1 MFIVFEGLDGAG
13 KTTQAKLLRDR
24 LQAEGLQVEL
34 VADPGTT
41 ALGQSVRQILLQS
54 DAPITPVAQMLLFSA
69 ARAELAAYIKARLA
83 AGYTI
88 LCDRWLVS
96 TLVYQG
102 VINDIDQRLILDIF
116 NASAGL
122 KPDLC
127 VHLAIDVDT
136 ALERVGPKRDR
147 YESSS
152 IEDWRLK
159 HEAYNN
165 FCHARIAGKRCE
177 TLDAQQPPE
186 QVHADVY
193 ALYVDSVGS
202 VI

>member
-13 KTTQAKLLRDR
+13 KTTQAKMLRDR
-24 LQAEGLQVEL
+24 LQAEGVKVEL

-41 ALGQSVRQILLQS
+41 SLGLSIRQILLNS
-54 DAPITPVAQMLLFSA
+54 DEPITPVAQMLLFSA

-102 VINDIDQRLILDIF
+102 VINDIDPRLILDIF

-127 VHLAIDVDT
+127 IHLAIDVDT

-159 HEAYNN
+159 HAAYNN

-177 TLDAQQPPE
+177 TLNAQQPSE

-202 VI
+202 VV